1 MTTTPKLTLAPI
13 HAHSAIERHSYRPVP
28 PGYQALPPH
37 ATTAF
42 VDPSEPP
49 RVEVVSW
56 DQQQFDGSH
65 ARYCTVARPDT
76 IVVIPVVSDSE
87 MHVLE
92 SLGLTRPSSSVHLHG
107 THPVCFIAQQEQQPH
122 WESSRIGFTAGK
134 VDPGEALIDA
144 ARRELREELGLQGVL
159 TLVYMHATAPGY
171 DWVTYYYVATCLSST
186 GKQTLDAG
194 EQISP
199 VALLSEDVLVRV
211 RNGTL
216 RASAA
221 FIEKLLVCGKI
232 RNQLELDTTLSST
245 CLAQFNVEKV
255 GYWWM
260 K

>member
-1 MTTTPKLTLAPI
+1 M
-13 HAHSAIERHSYRPVP
+13 
-28 PGYQALPPH
+28 
-37 ATTAF
+37 F

-56 DQQQFDGSH
+56 DQEQFDGSN

-76 IVVIPVVSDSE
+76 VVVIPIVADSE
-87 MHVLE
+87 MYLLE
-92 SLGLTRPSSSVHLHG
+92 GLGLARPVSDVNLHG
-107 THPVCFIAQQEQQPH
+107 SHPVCFIAQQEQQPH
-122 WESSRIGFTAGK
+122 WESSKIGFTAGR
-134 VDPGEALIDA
+134 VDPGEALLDA
-144 ARRELREELGLQGVL
+144 ARRELREELGLQGTL
-159 TLVYMHATAPGY
+159 TLVYMQGTAPGY
-171 DWVTYYYVATCLSST
+171 DWVTYYYVATGLT
-186 GKQTLDAG
+186 RAGEQTLDAG

-221 FIEKLLVCGKI
+221 FIEKMLVCGKI
-232 RNQLELDTTLSST
+232 RNQLELDAALSPT
-245 CLAQFNVEKV
+245 CLAQFDVERV